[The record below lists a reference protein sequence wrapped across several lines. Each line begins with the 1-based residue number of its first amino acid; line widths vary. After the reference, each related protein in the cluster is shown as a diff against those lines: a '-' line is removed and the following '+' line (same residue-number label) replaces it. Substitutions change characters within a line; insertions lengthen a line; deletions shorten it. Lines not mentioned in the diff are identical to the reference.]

1 MNCVVLEAKT
11 SKFGVN
17 LKYTNEWTKHF
28 SIVGPFFGV
37 WSRQDNM
44 AAFYLESP
52 ITNSRPMKLLIHLT
66 HFKLKNNFQ
75 FSFVCLWITNY
86 VINRLTLRD
95 QIESTSSLEWVK
107 LWLNCIFTV
116 STTGVV
122 SSFVIAISD
131 FLQCHLLIPMLIV

>member
-86 VINRLTLRD
+86 VINRLRD

-107 LWLNCIFTV
+107 LWLNCIF
-116 STTGVV
+116 STFSCFSLRIYFVRKKI
-122 SSFVIAISD
+122 SSVK
-131 FLQCHLLIPMLIV
+131 LWIVNFRNK